1 MIDTKRIKE
10 VAANFSGTAAST
22 PLTTLPDGS
31 TVGLAVSGAGVMYVT
46 LTDSDGTVSLSMGTD
61 DAAAPAT
68 PVGAFLNGIY
78 RATLPT
84 YTDGDATIFHFD
96 SRGRL
101 LVSPGEQGITAD
113 IETEDTAGPANP
125 TGSFPMGLYRATLPT
140 YTDGDVACM
149 HFTQGGLLRV
159 SSVSSQ
165 PTAGATS
172 TVAGSASSVTILASN
187 TSRLGA
193 SVFNEQPTDGTG
205 EILYLLLDAA
215 VASTTNYTVQVPP
228 NDYYEVPFNYT
239 GEIRGIWGSALGDAR
254 ITELT

>member
-22 PLTTLPDGS
+22 PLATLPDGS
-31 TVGLAVSGAGVMYVT
+31 TVGLGISGAGVLYVT

-68 PVGAFLNGIY
+68 PVGAFLNGVY
-78 RATLPT
+78 RSTLPT

-101 LVSPGEQGITAD
+101 LVSPGEAGITAD
-113 IETEDTAGPANP
+113 IEVEDSAGPANP
-125 TGSFPMGLYRATLPT
+125 VGSFPMGLYRATLPT

-159 SSVSSQ
+159 SSVSAQ
-165 PTAGATS
+165 PTAGAVT
-172 TVAGSASSVTILASN
+172 TVAGAAASTTILASN
-187 TSRLGA
+187 VNRLGA
-193 SVFNEQPTDGTG
+193 TIFNEQPTDGSG
-205 EILYLLLDAA
+205 ETLYLKLDASA
-215 VASTTNYTVQVPP
+215 ASTTSYTVQVPP
-228 NDYYEVPFNYT
+228 NDYYEVPFSYT
-239 GEIRGIWGSALGDAR
+239 GEIRGIWGSATGNAR